1 MIKRVAVCILCM
13 MMALSICVSAE
24 SMQSGIDAVTEQQT
38 MPQNGERPAG
48 GRGGM
53 GGMQPPNGERPPM
66 PADGEMPQRPEG
78 EAPAEFNGE
87 RPQPPRDE
95 AMQQT
100 TGTTTGESKEPKK
113 DNGTAEETQKTNE
126 SGETT
131 ADKEFEMP
139 QGGMGGRGGFG
150 GMMQQ
155 GQNTTETESTPMTFA
170 GFLKEY
176 QTPII
181 SVILLA
187 LAFVFV
193 IFYKRKIY

>member
-1 MIKRVAVCILCM
+1 MIKRAAVCILCM
-13 MMALSICVSAE
+13 MMFCVCVNAE
-24 SMQSGIDAVTEQQT
+24 SIQSGTDAVTEQQT
-38 MPQNGERPAG
+38 MPQNSERPAG

-78 EAPAEFNGE
+78 E
-87 RPQPPRDE
+87 
-95 AMQQT
+95 
-100 TGTTTGESKEPKK
+100 
-113 DNGTAEETQKTNE
+113 
-126 SGETT
+126 TT
-131 ADKEFEMP
+131 ADKETEMP
-139 QGGMGGRGGFG
+139 QGGMGGRGSFG
-150 GMMQQ
+150 GMMQP
-155 GQNTTETESTPMTFA
+155 GQNTPETESTPMTFT

-193 IFYKRKIY
+193 IFYKRKRF